1 MKMDVR
7 AIVELVKQTPEV
19 QRAVDIIE
27 AQLERAPIMPEDLDE
42 IIGMLEA
49 VVQDPNRYPEVRA
62 AAVKD
67 GVISEQDAPQEYDPT
82 FVLAVLVALY
92 GYRERLSTK
101 GYARGGLKVAGRQL
115 AAAGRGGDSMLAHIN
130 PREAEM
136 LRRMGGSG
144 TVNPNTGLR
153 EYKSGKGLL
162 GAILPIALNFI
173 APGLGGVI
181 GTALGATAGSAAA
194 TMLGSAVIG
203 GVSSALT
210 GGDPLKGALMGGLG
224 GGLSGAVGS
233 AASNT
238 LKLGLGETGQAL
250 LGGALVGGTAG
261 ALTGDGFVRG
271 ALQGAAGSGLSKLA
285 GGFSGPSA
293 FEKGISQ
300 AGQTM
305 GQALTAGFDPKTAAI
320 AGGLSG
326 LASGVQTKLQSM
338 KPSDNVVANLK
349 APGGGSS
356 GQLTSLQRDLTGRFY
371 DAQPG
376 SQPSLTGATD
386 LSRFG
391 STSDYSALTRPGGLK
406 VNAGDLDELLVP
418 SGSDAA
424 FSGVGKLR
432 GLQPT
437 PTGTESA
444 IPSGT
449 ESALPGLNLKTAGTL
464 ALLSSLKSSR
474 PPEVNAAIEKMS
486 PAQQEYFNRPSIKWD
501 WNKLQS
507 DANAQQ
513 MSLSQYMSTYW
524 PQIAA
529 GTYSIEP
536 AAMAMGGMYAMGGG
550 PLGAVAR
557 LVRGGGSGRDDTI
570 NARLSDGEYVMD
582 AETVA
587 MLGDGSADE
596 GARRL
601 DGMRA
606 QLRKHKGKTLAR
618 GKFSP
623 NAKSPLAYMKGAA

>member
-162 GAILPIALNFI
+162 GALLPIALNFI
-173 APGLGGVI
+173 APGLGGII
-181 GTALGATAGSAAA
+181 GTALGATGTAA

-261 ALTGDGFVRG
+261 ALTGDGFVQG

-320 AGGLSG
+320 TGGLSG

-386 LSRFG
+386 LNRFG

-536 AAMAMGGMYAMGGG
+536 AAMAMGGVYAMGGG

>member
-1 MKMDVR
+1 MNMDVR

-19 QRAVDIIE
+19 QRAVDIID
-27 AQLERAPIMPEDLDE
+27 AQLERMPIMPEDLDE
-42 IIGMLEA
+42 IIAMLEA

-67 GVISEQDAPQEYDPT
+67 GIISEQEAPQEYDPT

-92 GYRERLSTK
+92 GYRDRLSSK

-115 AAAGRGGDSMLAHIN
+115 EAAGRGGDSMLAHIN

-136 LRRMGGSG
+136 LRRMGGAG

-153 EYKSGKGLL
+153 EYKGGRGIL

-173 APGLGGVI
+173 APGLGAAI
-181 GTALGATAGSAAA
+181 GGALGATGTAA

-203 GVSSALT
+203 GVSSAIA

-224 GGLSGAVGS
+224 GGLSGVVGGGVS
-233 AASNT
+233 DA
-238 LKLGLGETGQAL
+238 LKLGLGQTGQSI
-250 LGGALVGGTAG
+250 LGGALVGGAAG
-261 ALTGDGFVRG
+261 ALTGEGFGKG
-271 ALQGAAGSGLSKLA
+271 ALQGAVGSGISELA

-293 FEKGISQ
+293 FQQGVSQ
-300 AGQTM
+300 AGRTM
-305 GQALTAGFDPKTAAI
+305 GQALTAGFDPKSAAI
-320 AGGLSG
+320 TGGLSG
-326 LASGVQTKLQSM
+326 LASGLSYKPPTMSSGQGLKPSEAVVQGLKVPPGQSAELSRMGTTDYLTGERGMIPGQAPSLAGKLQSDGM
-338 KPSDNVVANLK
+338 VAPAGALKTGLSAIEGTTAAPSVLDSLSIKNV
-349 APGGGSS
+349 
-356 GQLTSLQRDLTGRFY
+356 
-371 DAQPG
+371 
-376 SQPSLTGATD
+376 
-386 LSRFG
+386 
-391 STSDYSALTRPGGLK
+391 GLK
-406 VNAGDLDELLVP
+406 DV
-418 SGSDAA
+418 
-424 FSGVGKLR
+424 
-432 GLQPT
+432 
-437 PTGTESA
+437 
-444 IPSGT
+444 
-449 ESALPGLNLKTAGTL
+449 GTL
-464 ALLSSLKSSR
+464 ALLSSLSAGR

-486 PAQQEYFNRPSIKWD
+486 PEQQEYFNRPSLKWD

-507 DANAQQ
+507 DANAQR

-529 GTYSIEP
+529 GTYNLP
-536 AAMAMGGMYAMGGG
+536 TNMAMGGAYAVGGG
-550 PLGAVAR
+550 PMNAVAR

-587 MLGDGSADE
+587 MLGDGSTDE

-601 DGMRA
+601 DSMRS

>member
-1 MKMDVR
+1 MDVR
-7 AIVELVKQTPEV
+7 SIIELVKQTPEV

-27 AQLERAPIMPEDLDE
+27 AQLERMPIMPEDLDE
-42 IIGMLEA
+42 MIAMLEA
-49 VVQDPNRYPEVRA
+49 VVEDPNRYPEVRA

-67 GVISEQDAPQEYDPT
+67 GIISEQEAPQEYDPT

-92 GYRERLSTK
+92 GYRERLSSK

-173 APGLGGVI
+173 APGLGGMI
-181 GTALGATAGSAAA
+181 GSALGATGTAA

-203 GVSSALT
+203 GVSSAIT
-210 GGDPLKGALMGGLG
+210 GGDPLKGALMSGLGSGLG
-224 GGLSGAVGS
+224 GTVGGY
-233 AASNT
+233 ASDA
-238 LKLGLGETGQAL
+238 LKLGLGETGKSI
-250 LGGALVGGTAG
+250 LGGALVGGAAG
-261 ALTGDGFVRG
+261 ALTGEGFGKG
-271 ALQGAAGSGLSKLA
+271 ALQGAAGSGISQLA
-285 GGFSGPSA
+285 GGFSGPTA
-293 FEKGISQ
+293 LQQGISQ
-300 AGQTM
+300 AGKSF
-305 GQALTAGFDPKTAAI
+305 GQALTAGYDPRTAAI
-320 AGGLSG
+320 TGGLSG
-326 LASGVQTKLQSM
+326 LASGLSYKPPTTQAGQGL
-338 KPSDNVVANLK
+338 KPSDSVVAGLK
-349 APGGGSS
+349 APL
-356 GQLTSLQRDLTGRFY
+356 GQGAEMSRTGTTNFLTGEQGTIPGQAPALTGRIQSEGLAAPA
-371 DAQPG
+371 DALKTGLSAIEGTPAADSSVLG
-376 SQPSLTGATD
+376 SLGIKNV
-386 LSRFG
+386 
-391 STSDYSALTRPGGLK
+391 GLK
-406 VNAGDLDELLVP
+406 DV
-418 SGSDAA
+418 
-424 FSGVGKLR
+424 
-432 GLQPT
+432 
-437 PTGTESA
+437 
-444 IPSGT
+444 
-449 ESALPGLNLKTAGTL
+449 GTL
-464 ALLSSLKSSR
+464 ALLSSLSAGR

-486 PAQQEYFNRPSIKWD
+486 PEQQEYFNRPSIKWD
-501 WNKLQS
+501 WNKMQA
-507 DANAQQ
+507 DANAQR

-524 PQIAA
+524 PQISA
-529 GTYSIEP
+529 GTYNLQ
-536 AAMAMGGMYAMGGG
+536 ANMAMGGMYAMGGG

>member
-1 MKMDVR
+1 MDVR

-19 QRAVDIIE
+19 QRAVDIID
-27 AQLERAPIMPEDLDE
+27 AQLERMPIMPEDLDE

-67 GVISEQDAPQEYDPT
+67 GIISEQEAPQEYDPT
-82 FVLAVLVALY
+82 FVLSVLIALY

-136 LRRMGGSG
+136 LRRMGGAG

-173 APGLGGVI
+173 APGLGSTIGV
-181 GTALGATAGSAAA
+181 ALGATAGSAAA
-194 TMLGSAVIG
+194 TMLGNAVIG

-210 GGDPLKGALMGGLG
+210 GGDPLKGALMSGLGSGLG
-224 GGLSGAVGS
+224 GTVGGY
-233 AASNT
+233 ASDA
-238 LKLGLGETGQAL
+238 LKLGLGETGKSI
-250 LGGALVGGTAG
+250 LGGALVGGVSG
-261 ALTGDGFVRG
+261 ALTGQGFGQG
-271 ALQGAAGSGLSKLA
+271 ALQGAVGSGVGELA

-293 FEKGISQ
+293 FQQGVSQ
-300 AGQTM
+300 AGRTM
-305 GQALTAGFDPKTAAI
+305 GQALTAGYDPRTAAI
-320 AGGLSG
+320 TGGLSG
-326 LASGVQTKLQSM
+326 LASGLSY
-338 KPSDNVVANLK
+338 KP
-349 APGGGSS
+349 PTMSS
-356 GQLTSLQRDLTGRFY
+356 GQGLK
-371 DAQPG
+371 
-376 SQPSLTGATD
+376 PSEAVVQ
-386 LSRFG
+386 
-391 STSDYSALTRPGGLK
+391 GLK
-406 VNAGDLDELLVP
+406 VPPGQSAELSRMGTTDYLTGERGMIPGQAPSLAGKIQ
-418 SGSDAA
+418 SDGIVAPA
-424 FSGVGKLR
+424 GALKT
-432 GLQPT
+432 GL
-437 PTGTESA
+437 SA
-444 IPSGT
+444 IEGTTAAPSVLDSLGIKNV
-449 ESALPGLNLKTAGTL
+449 GLKDVGTL
-464 ALLSSLKSSR
+464 ALLSSLSAGR

-486 PAQQEYFNRPSIKWD
+486 PEQQEYFNRPSLKWD

-507 DANAQQ
+507 DANAQR

-524 PQIAA
+524 PQISS
-529 GTYSIEP
+529 GTYNLP
-536 AAMAMGGMYAMGGG
+536 TNMAMGGAYAMGGG

-587 MLGDGSADE
+587 MLGDGSTDE

-601 DGMRA
+601 DSMRS

>member
-1 MKMDVR
+1 MDVR